1 MEKNP
6 FIVGGEN
13 AANHSAPYIIT
24 LQSQATGG
32 HSCGGSILN
41 VNWILTAAHCILAH
55 PLQIVAGQHDLT
67 HVSGTEQL
75 RLVAQSI
82 LHAQYDPETLF
93 NDIAVLR
100 LATPLV
106 LVPGIVEV
114 TRLPQPGVIPSSGTV
129 TMHGWGSISRTEVPI
144 IPAILQVI

>member
-6 FIVGGEN
+6 LIVGGEN
-13 AANHSAPYIIT
+13 AAPHSAPYIIT
-24 LQSQATGG
+24 LQSQATQR

-41 VNWILTAAHCILAH
+41 VNWILTAAHCIPAH
-55 PLQIVAGQHDLT
+55 PLQIVAGQHNLEQ
-67 HVSGTEQL
+67 VSGTEQL

-82 LHAQYDPETLF
+82 LHAGYDPETLF

-106 LVPGIVEV
+106 LTPGIVEV
-114 TRLPQPGVIPSSGTV
+114 TRLPQGGVIPNGNHAW
-129 TMHGWGSISRTEVPI
+129 MG
-144 IPAILQVI
+144 